1 MAYPKILFAL
11 TAPWLLLLFPS
22 PSISQETQTWFGWVE
37 TPTQHLRTVLKLQRS
52 SDPNV
57 ATVTG
62 TMISP
67 DQSSEE
73 ISLTDLQLKPTEP
86 DGWRFQL
93 VSPKDAKPIASF
105 RGTQVTADR
114 VDGKLEQSG
123 QSLSANFERIDQF
136 PAESAQTLGAEAV
149 WTGTLNLVVK
159 KMDFR
164 IRVYSQP
171 PFATKDSPRVL
182 FDSLSE
188 RFVGIPATVQMDQD
202 RNATFEIAAI
212 GAKFSAKFNAAGN
225 ELVGSFTQ
233 NKIPFPLTM
242 RLVEPA
248 SDSQVAAPVAS
259 EEPMPA
265 PAEPTTGSKKEP
277 SSNPADKLTET
288 ESYVEESFEVNLGSV
303 KQSNKKE
310 AAKSPSVPSKER
322 IAGTITL
329 PKMTMAGGKGFPAVV
344 MVTGS
349 GPQDRDE
356 TIGRHK
362 PFAVLAHFLA
372 EQGIASLRYDDR
384 GVGESTGNFLTA
396 TSADFAK
403 DAFAVLNYA
412 CGRKELDSERIGIL
426 GHSEGGMV
434 GPMLAN
440 WESKVAFLILLAPPG
455 VTGGEVLKSQID
467 RMSEL
472 QGVDPATRRATMML
486 QQQLQDIAAG
496 YFVDESTMKRD
507 IRKAIQD
514 QWPLLES
521 AALAIDPMVN
531 TTELKQQL
539 TNQIDQQFMELKS
552 PWYTYFLNYDP
563 GPSWLLLRCPTLAI
577 WGEKDTQVLPQLN
590 GLAIE
595 QMVERNPA
603 LEATLV
609 VLPSINH
616 MMQNSTTGLPEEYNE
631 IQETISNEV
640 LETIGQW
647 LNRQGLS
654 TSSPES
660 PSSERPQQR

>member
-1 MAYPKILFAL
+1 
-11 TAPWLLLLFPS
+11 
-22 PSISQETQTWFGWVE
+22 
-37 TPTQHLRTVLKLQRS
+37 
-52 SDPNV
+52 NV

-62 TMISP
+62 AIISP

-73 ISLTDLQLKPTEP
+73 ISLTDLQLEPTEP

-93 VSPKDAKPIASF
+93 VNPKDAKPIASF
-105 RGTQVTADR
+105 RGTQVSADR
-114 VDGKLEQSG
+114 VEGKLDQSG
-123 QSLSANFERIDQF
+123 QSLSANFERINQL
-136 PAESAQTLGAEAV
+136 PAESAQTLGADAV

-159 KMDFR
+159 KLDFR
-164 IRVYSQP
+164 IRAYSQP

-202 RNATFEIAAI
+202 RNTTFEIAAI
-212 GAKFSAKFNAAGN
+212 GAKFSAKLNEAGN

-233 NKIPFPLTM
+233 NKIPFPLSM

-248 SDSQVAAPVAS
+248 SNSQASTPTVPQETAPTTAESTKPSTAIPPQGLERKSIETDTYLEVPFEVVLGNANPSKKQESANASDVAA
-259 EEPMPA
+259 
-265 PAEPTTGSKKEP
+265 KE
-277 SSNPADKLTET
+277 K
-288 ESYVEESFEVNLGSV
+288 
-303 KQSNKKE
+303 
-310 AAKSPSVPSKER
+310 

-329 PKMTMAGGKGFPAVV
+329 PKTAKAGGKAFPAVV

-403 DAFAVLNYA
+403 DALAVWNYA
-412 CGRKELDSERIGIL
+412 CGLKELDSERIGIL

-434 GPMLAN
+434 GPMVAN

-455 VTGGEVLKSQID
+455 VTGGDVLKSQID

-496 YFVDESTMKRD
+496 YFVDDATMKRD
-507 IRKAIQD
+507 IRQAIQE
-514 QWPLLES
+514 QWPSLES
-521 AALAIDPMVN
+521 AALAMDPMVN

-539 TNQIDQQFMELKS
+539 TSQIDQQFMELKS
-552 PWYTYFLNYDP
+552 PWYAYFLNYDP

-616 MMQNSTTGLPEEYNE
+616 MMQNSKT
-631 IQETISNEV
+631 
-640 LETIGQW
+640 
-647 LNRQGLS
+647 
-654 TSSPES
+654 
-660 PSSERPQQR
+660 

>member
-1 MAYPKILFAL
+1 MAFPKFLLLL
-11 TAPWLLLLFPS
+11 TAPWLLLLCPS
-22 PSISQETQTWFGWVE
+22 QSISQETETWFGWVE
-37 TPTQHLRTVLKLQRS
+37 TPTQHLRTVLKIQRS
-52 SDPNV
+52 SEPNV

-62 TMISP
+62 AIISP

-73 ISLTDLQLKPTEP
+73 ISLTDLQLKATEP

-93 VSPKDAKPIASF
+93 VNPKDAKPIASF
-105 RGTQVTADR
+105 RGTQVSADR
-114 VDGKLEQSG
+114 VEGKLDQSG
-123 QSLSANFERIDQF
+123 QSLSANFERINQL
-136 PAESAQTLGAEAV
+136 PVESAQTLGADAV

-188 RFVGIPATVQMDQD
+188 RFVGIPAKVEMDQD
-202 RNATFEIAAI
+202 RNTTFEIAAI
-212 GAKFSAKFNAAGN
+212 GAKFSAKLNDAGN

-248 SDSQVAAPVAS
+248 SDSKTSAPVAS

-265 PAEPTTGSKKEP
+265 PAESTTEPKTEP
-277 SSNPADKLTET
+277 SSNLGDKLSET
-288 ESYVEESFEVNLGSV
+288 ESYLEVSFEVNLGSV
-303 KQSNKKE
+303 KPSNKKE
-310 AAKSPSVPSKER
+310 TAKSPALPAKER
-322 IAGTITL
+322 IAGTLTL
-329 PKMTMAGGKGFPAVV
+329 PKMTMVSGKGFPAVV

-403 DAFAVLNYA
+403 DALAVWNYA
-412 CGRKELDSERIGIL
+412 CGIKELDSERVGIL
-426 GHSEGGMV
+426 GHSEGGLV
-434 GPMLAN
+434 GPMVAN
-440 WESKVAFLILLAPPG
+440 WESRVAFLILLAPPG
-455 VTGGEVLKSQID
+455 VTGGDVLKSQID

-472 QGVDPATRRATMML
+472 QGVDPATRKATMML

-496 YFVDESTMKRD
+496 YFVDDATMKRD
-507 IRKAIQD
+507 IRKAIQE

-521 AALAIDPMVN
+521 AALASDPTVN
-531 TTELKQQL
+531 TNELKQQL

-552 PWYTYFLNYDP
+552 PWYSYFLNYDP

-616 MMQNSTTGLPEEYNE
+616 MMQNSTTGLPEEYSE
-631 IQETISNEV
+631 IQETISNDV
-640 LETIGQW
+640 LDTIGQW
-647 LNRQGLS
+647 INLQGLS
-654 TSSPES
+654 TSH
-660 PSSERPQQR
+660 SEGPGIGKP

>member
-1 MAYPKILFAL
+1 MAFPKFFFTL
-11 TAPWLLLLFPS
+11 TASWLLLLFPS
-22 PSISQETQTWFGWVE
+22 LLRSQESETWFGWVE
-37 TPTQHLRTVLKLQRS
+37 TPKQHLRTVLKVQRN

-67 DQSSEE
+67 DQSAEE
-73 ISLTDLQLKPTEP
+73 VSLTDLQIKPTEP

-93 VSPKDAKPIASF
+93 VSPRDAKPIASF
-105 RGTQVTADR
+105 LGTQVSADR
-114 VDGKLEQSG
+114 VEGSLVQSG
-123 QSLSANFERIDQF
+123 QSLSARFERIEHF
-136 PAESAQTLGAEAV
+136 PVESAQTLGAEAV

-202 RNATFEIAAI
+202 RNTTFEIAAI
-212 GAKFSAKFNAAGN
+212 GAKFIAKLNEAGN

-242 RLVEPA
+242 TLVEPS
-248 SDSQVAAPVAS
+248 SDSIASSTVAPEKA
-259 EEPMPA
+259 MPTS
-265 PAEPTTGSKKEP
+265 AESKAESKTTPPKNTGTKSTETDTYFEVPFEVVLGNANPSKKQ
-277 SSNPADKLTET
+277 
-288 ESYVEESFEVNLGSV
+288 ESTKAPDVSP
-303 KQSNKKE
+303 KE
-310 AAKSPSVPSKER
+310 KIV
-322 IAGTITL
+322 GTMTL
-329 PKMTMAGGKGFPAVV
+329 PKIARAEGNGFPAVV

-356 TIGRHK
+356 SIGRHK
-362 PFAVLAHFLA
+362 PFAVLARFLA

-396 TSADFAK
+396 TSGDFAK
-403 DAFAVLNYA
+403 DALAVWNYA
-412 CGRKELDSERIGIL
+412 CGLKELDSERIGIL
-426 GHSEGGMV
+426 GHSEGGLV
-434 GPMLAN
+434 GPMVAN
-440 WESKVAFLILLAPPG
+440 WESKVAFLVLLAPPG
-455 VTGGEVLKSQID
+455 VTGGDVLKSQID

-472 QGVDPATRRATMML
+472 QGIDKDTRRVTMML
-486 QQQLQDIAAG
+486 QQRLQDIASG
-496 YFVDESTMKRD
+496 YFVDDATMKRD

-521 AALAIDPMVN
+521 AALARDPMVN
-531 TTELKQQL
+531 ATELRQQL
-539 TNQIDQQFMELKS
+539 TTQIDLQFMEMKM
-552 PWYTYFLNYDP
+552 PWYAYFLNYDP

-577 WGEKDTQVLPQLN
+577 WGEKDVQVLPKLN
-590 GLAIE
+590 SAAVQ
-595 QMVERNPA
+595 QMVERNPG

-609 VLPSINH
+609 VLPGINH
-616 MMQNSTTGLPEEYNE
+616 MMQTCTTGLSEEYDE
-631 IQETISNEV
+631 IDETISPDV
-640 LETIGQW
+640 LDAIRQW
-647 LNRQGLS
+647 FNQQGLS
-654 TSSPES
+654 TSMIKND
-660 PSSERPQQR
+660 

>member
-1 MAYPKILFAL
+1 MAFPKFLFTL
-11 TAPWLLLLFPS
+11 TASWLLLLFPS
-22 PSISQETQTWFGWVE
+22 PLRSQESETWFGWVE
-37 TPTQHLRTVLKLQRS
+37 TPKQHLRTVLKVQRN

-67 DQSSEE
+67 DQSAEE
-73 ISLTDLQLKPTEP
+73 VTLTDLQLKSTEQ

-93 VSPKDAKPIASF
+93 ISPRDAKPIAAF
-105 RGTQVTADR
+105 RGTQVSTDR
-114 VDGKLEQSG
+114 VEGNLDQSG
-123 QSLSANFERIDQF
+123 QSLPVQFERISDF
-136 PAESAQTLGAEAV
+136 PIESSRTLGADAV

-171 PFATKDSPRVL
+171 PFATQDSPRVL

-188 RFVGIPATVQMDQD
+188 RFVGIPATVQMDPD
-202 RNATFEIAAI
+202 RNTTFEIAAI
-212 GAKFSAKFNAAGN
+212 GAKFSAKLNEAGN

-242 RLVEPA
+242 SLVEPS
-248 SDSQVAAPVAS
+248 SDSTAPSTVAPEEAMPTPVES
-259 EEPMPA
+259 
-265 PAEPTTGSKKEP
+265 
-277 SSNPADKLTET
+277 ET
-288 ESYVEESFEVNLGSV
+288 ESKTTLPKNTRTKSIETDTYLEVAFEVVLG
-303 KQSNKKE
+303 KSN
-310 AAKSPSVPSKER
+310 PSKKQESAKAPDVSTKEK

-329 PKMTMAGGKGFPAVV
+329 PKIARADGKGFPAVV

-356 TIGRHK
+356 SIGRHK

-384 GVGESTGNFLTA
+384 GVGESTGKFLTA

-403 DAFAVLNYA
+403 DALAVWNYA
-412 CGRKELDSERIGIL
+412 CGIKELDSERIGIL
-426 GHSEGGMV
+426 GHSEGGLV
-434 GPMLAN
+434 GPMVAN

-455 VTGGEVLKSQID
+455 VTGGDVLKSQID

-472 QGVDPATRRATMML
+472 QGVDKDTRRATMML
-486 QQQLQDIAAG
+486 QQRLQDIASG
-496 YFVDESTMKRD
+496 YFVDDATMKRD
-507 IRKAIQD
+507 IRKAIQE

-521 AALAIDPMVN
+521 AALARDPMVN
-531 TTELKQQL
+531 ASELKQQL
-539 TNQIDQQFMELKS
+539 TSQIDLQFMELKM
-552 PWYTYFLNYDP
+552 PWYAYFLNYDP

-577 WGEKDTQVLPQLN
+577 WGESDVQVLPGLN
-590 GLAIE
+590 GAAIQ
-595 QMVERNPA
+595 QMVERNPG

-609 VLPSINH
+609 VLPRINH
-616 MMQNSTTGLPEEYNE
+616 MMQTCETGLPEEYDE
-631 IQETISNEV
+631 IDETVSPYV
-640 LETIGQW
+640 LDAIQQW
-647 LNRQGLS
+647 LNLQGLS
-654 TSSPES
+654 TSMSKS
-660 PSSERPQQR
+660 DR

>member
-1 MAYPKILFAL
+1 MAFPKFFFTL
-11 TAPWLLLLFPS
+11 TASWLLLLFPS
-22 PSISQETQTWFGWVE
+22 LLRSQESETWFGWVE
-37 TPTQHLRTVLKLQRS
+37 TPKQHLRTVLKVQRN

-67 DQSSEE
+67 DQSAEE
-73 ISLTDLQLKPTEP
+73 VSLTDLQIKPTEP

-93 VSPKDAKPIASF
+93 VSPRDAKPIASF
-105 RGTQVTADR
+105 LGTQVSTDR
-114 VDGKLEQSG
+114 VEGSLVQSG

-136 PAESAQTLGAEAV
+136 PAESAQTLGADAV

-171 PFATKDSPRVL
+171 PFATQDSPRIL

-202 RNATFEIAAI
+202 RNTTFEISAI
-212 GAKFSAKFNAAGN
+212 GAKFSAKLNEAGN

-233 NKIPFPLTM
+233 NKIPFPLSM
-242 RLVEPA
+242 SLVEPP
-248 SDSQVAAPVAS
+248 SDSTASSTVTPKEAMPTSAQSKAESKTTAPSNAGTKSTETDTYLEVPFEVVLGNAN
-259 EEPMPA
+259 P
-265 PAEPTTGSKKEP
+265 SKKRE
-277 SSNPADKLTET
+277 STEAQGV
-288 ESYVEESFEVNLGSV
+288 SP
-303 KQSNKKE
+303 KE
-310 AAKSPSVPSKER
+310 KMV
-322 IAGTITL
+322 GTMTL
-329 PKMTMAGGKGFPAVV
+329 PKIASAEGKGFPAVV

-356 TIGRHK
+356 SIGRHK
-362 PFAVLAHFLA
+362 PFAVLARFLA

-403 DAFAVLNYA
+403 DALAVWNYA

-426 GHSEGGMV
+426 GHSEGGLV
-434 GPMLAN
+434 GPMVAN
-440 WESKVAFLILLAPPG
+440 WESKVAFLVLLAPPG
-455 VTGGEVLKSQID
+455 VTGGDVLKSQID

-472 QGVDPATRRATMML
+472 QGIDTETRRATMML
-486 QQQLQDIAAG
+486 QQRLQDIASG
-496 YFVDESTMKRD
+496 YFVDDATMKRD

-521 AALAIDPMVN
+521 AALARDPMVN
-531 TTELKQQL
+531 ATELRQQL
-539 TNQIDQQFMELKS
+539 TNQIDLQFMEMKK
-552 PWYTYFLNYDP
+552 PWYAYFLNYDP

-577 WGEKDTQVLPQLN
+577 WGENDVQVLPKLN
-590 GLAIE
+590 GAAVQ
-595 QMVERNPA
+595 QMVERNPG

-609 VLPSINH
+609 VLPGINH
-616 MMQNSTTGLPEEYNE
+616 RMQTCTTGLPEEYDE
-631 IQETISNEV
+631 IDETISPDV
-640 LETIGQW
+640 LDAIRQW
-647 LNRQGLS
+647 FDQQGLS
-654 TSSPES
+654 TSMIKND
-660 PSSERPQQR
+660 